1 MTRAARKPRTAHPSS
16 PVAKRTSRERLKAQE
31 QPPAR
36 ELSEEEVFVNA
47 LDAWNHVYLN
57 SFLTMK
63 DPIRQLRIEQKELE
77 EQWNRLNRKFCG
89 AFSIILKPVNGVL
102 I

>member
-1 MTRAARKPRTAHPSS
+1 MK
-16 PVAKRTSRERLKAQE
+16 VQE
-31 QPPAR
+31 PPAQ

-47 LDAWNHVYLN
+47 LDAWNYVYIN

-77 EQWNRLNRKFCG
+77 EQWNRLNRKSYEAC
-89 AFSIILKPVNGVL
+89 SNPNPLQ
-102 I
+102 